1 MGLFEP
7 NSTIS
12 YALQNPNSGAYI
24 MLIEGAIQIGEQ
36 ILNEKDAIGI
46 SDTAQIEIKMLQFA
60 KILVIEVP
68 MN

>member
-1 MGLFEP
+1 
-7 NSTIS
+7 
-12 YALQNPNSGAYI
+12 

-46 SDTAQIEIKMLQFA
+46 SDTAQIEIKMLQYA